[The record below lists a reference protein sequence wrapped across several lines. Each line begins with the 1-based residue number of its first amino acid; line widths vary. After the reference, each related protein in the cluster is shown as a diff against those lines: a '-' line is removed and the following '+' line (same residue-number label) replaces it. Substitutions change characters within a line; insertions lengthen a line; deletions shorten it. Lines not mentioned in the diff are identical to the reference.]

1 MTISWSYLFQLAEL
15 EGRNKEL
22 SKERDRLF
30 REFDKTRKDLVK
42 AKAKVDTEK
51 PKKDAEKGKKDT
63 KRKQSNKGT
72 TSPEPSE
79 TSKALEGTTAE
90 EKQLRAQLLSEN
102 DVSG

>member
-1 MTISWSYLFQLAEL
+1 LTISCSSLFQLAEL

-30 REFDKTRKDLVK
+30 RELDKTRKDLVK

-51 PKKDAEKGKKDT
+51 PKKDVEKGKKDA
-63 KRKQSNKGT
+63 KRKQSDKGAT
-72 TSPEPSE
+72 YPEPSE
-79 TSKALEGTTAE
+79 TSKALEGTTTE
-90 EKQLRAQLLSEN
+90 EKQLRAQLQSEN

>member
-1 MTISWSYLFQLAEL
+1 MWSSLFQLVEL

-22 SKERDRLF
+22 EGRNKELLKERDKLF
-30 REFDKTRKDLVK
+30 RELEKTRKELVQI
-42 AKAKVDTEK
+42 K
-51 PKKDAEKGKKDT
+51 PKKDAEKGKKEG
-63 KRKQSNKGT
+63 KRKQSDKGAT
-72 TSPEPSE
+72 YPEPSE